1 MQDLAMHILELLM
14 NSIHATSFNIY
25 LTIKNSI
32 KENLIEIILID
43 DGKGMDEK
51 TLNNVTS
58 PFSTSRTTRKIG
70 LGVAFMK
77 ALCDQCN
84 GTLVITSE
92 INKGTKIIAKIQK
105 NHWDVPPLGNLGEMM
120 MYAIGANE
128 NIDYQFS
135 YIDDK
140 HQFDFNTNQIKEE
153 ITPVK
158 IIEPDILIWIK
169 EYINQGIEGVS

>member
-14 NSIHATSFNIY
+14 NSIHANSFNIY
-25 LTIKNSI
+25 LSIRNSLKDNI
-32 KENLIEIILID
+32 IEIMLKD
-43 DGKGMDEK
+43 DGKGMDDE
-51 TLNNVTS
+51 TLKNVTS
-58 PFSTSRTTRKIG
+58 PFSTSRKTRKIG

-84 GTLVITSE
+84 GSLIIKSE
-92 INKGTKIIAKIQK
+92 VNKGTDIIAKIQK

-120 MYAIGANE
+120 MYAIQANE
-128 NIDYQFS
+128 NIDYQFI
-135 YIDDK
+135 YIDDQ

-153 ITPVK
+153 ITPIK
-158 IIEPDILIWIK
+158 INEPDILIWIK

>member
-1 MQDLAMHILELLM
+1 
-14 NSIHATSFNIY
+14 
-25 LTIKNSI
+25 
-32 KENLIEIILID
+32 
-43 DGKGMDEK
+43 
-51 TLNNVTS
+51 
-58 PFSTSRTTRKIG
+58 
-70 LGVAFMK
+70 
-77 ALCDQCN
+77 
-84 GTLVITSE
+84 
-92 INKGTKIIAKIQK
+92 
-105 NHWDVPPLGNLGEMM
+105 M